1 MKPCKIIGITGSIAT
16 GKSQVSNIL
25 RDLGYSVIDSDLVAR
40 EVAERED
47 ILDEIRKFFG
57 DDATLGGKLNRSYV
71 RDLVFKDEEK
81 LKILN
86 NIMHRTIYE
95 TILSRIKDGEIN
107 FLDVPLLFETLDE
120 AKIYGLNYDEVWVVY
135 SKPSIQLKR
144 LMERDNIS
152 KVDAQRIIDSQI
164 SIEEKRNLADYVVE
178 NNDGLESLRENVLKA
193 LERLK
198 WY

>member
-47 ILDEIRKFFG
+47 ILGEIRKFFG

-71 RDLVFKDEEK
+71 RNIVFKDEEK

-86 NIMHRTIYE
+86 TIMHRTIYE

-135 SKPSIQLKR
+135 SKSSIQLKR

-152 KVDAQRIIDSQI
+152 KADAQRIIDSQI
-164 SIEEKRNLADYVVE
+164 SIEKKRNLADYVVE

>member
-40 EVAERED
+40 EVVERED
-47 ILDEIRKFFG
+47 ILDEIRNFFG

-71 RDLVFKDEEK
+71 RELVFKDEKK

-86 NIMHRTIYE
+86 SIMHGTIYR
-95 TILSRIKDGEIN
+95 TMLSRIKDDEIN
-107 FLDVPLLFETLDE
+107 FLDVPLLFETLEE

-152 KVDAQRIIDSQI
+152 KVEAQRIIDSQI
-164 SIEEKRNLADYVVE
+164 SIEKKKNIADYVVE
-178 NNDGLESLRENVLKA
+178 NNDGLESLRKNVLKA

-198 WY
+198 

>member
-40 EVAERED
+40 EVAERGD

-71 RDLVFKDEEK
+71 RDIVFKDEEK

-86 NIMHRTIYE
+86 TIMHRMIYE

-135 SKPSIQLKR
+135 SKHSIQLKR

-152 KVDAQRIIDSQI
+152 KAEAQRIIDSQI

-198 WY
+198 

>member
-40 EVAERED
+40 EVAERGD

-71 RDLVFKDEEK
+71 RDIVFKDEEK

-86 NIMHRTIYE
+86 NIMHRMIYE

-135 SKPSIQLKR
+135 SKHSIQLKR

-152 KVDAQRIIDSQI
+152 KAEAQRIIDSQI
-164 SIEEKRNLADYVVE
+164 SIEKKKELADYVVE

-198 WY
+198 

>member
-1 MKPCKIIGITGSIAT
+1 MKPCKIIGITGSIST

-40 EVAERED
+40 EVAKRED

-86 NIMHRTIYE
+86 AIMHRTIYE

-120 AKIYGLNYDEVWVVY
+120 AKVYGLIYDEVWVVY

-152 KVDAQRIIDSQI
+152 KTDAQRIIDSQI

-198 WY
+198 